1 LQGRSFLHYG
11 RVWKNNF
18 VIDTHTTFDFE
29 FEDDLTQQEIDNLIY
44 IIEGWS
50 EYEGGAFLEIPGGIK
65 DVDIGYEFIKQ
76 IK

>member
-1 LQGRSFLHYG
+1 L
-11 RVWKNNF
+11 RV
-18 VIDTHTTFDFE
+18 TFDFE

-65 DVDIGYEFIKQ
+65 DFDIGYEFIKQ